1 MTWNKKHYALK
12 KVYNNIV
19 NYTDFTH
26 LCSLRLMKGIIM
38 EQTVLLSHNAMIRI
52 AQIQHELSAIEQG
65 YTDMLNGNETIT
77 DRLLILSY
85 ELLDILSK

>member
-1 MTWNKKHYALK
+1 
-12 KVYNNIV
+12 
-19 NYTDFTH
+19 
-26 LCSLRLMKGIIM
+26 MKGIIM
-38 EQTVLLSHNAMIRI
+38 EHTVLLSHNDMIRI

-65 YTDMLNGNETIT
+65 YIDMLNGNETIT

>member
-1 MTWNKKHYALK
+1 
-12 KVYNNIV
+12 
-19 NYTDFTH
+19 
-26 LCSLRLMKGIIM
+26 M
-38 EQTVLLSHNAMIRI
+38 EHTVLLSHNDMIRI

-65 YTDMLNGNETIT
+65 YIDMLNGNETIT

>member
-1 MTWNKKHYALK
+1 
-12 KVYNNIV
+12 
-19 NYTDFTH
+19 
-26 LCSLRLMKGIIM
+26 MKGIIM

-85 ELLDILSK
+85 ELLDIISK